1 MYPNISIGIEVG
13 LGIEVVLL
21 VSDNCVLLSLVATET
36 VALLDEDMV
45 QKVTQTTPT
54 NYPVEGIP
62 ISRDSNGSTL
72 NPVSNFQPDE
82 ETVGLQILNRHQLWW
97 KRLNVKGQAGRGLDP
112 VSTLS
117 LVTIN
122 ALRLRQPFVE
132 HVRALHAS
140 VPNHVKSSDR

>member
-1 MYPNISIGIEVG
+1 M
-13 LGIEVVLL
+13 
-21 VSDNCVLLSLVATET
+21 
-36 VALLDEDMV
+36 
-45 QKVTQTTPT
+45 Q
-54 NYPVEGIP
+54 
-62 ISRDSNGSTL
+62 
-72 NPVSNFQPDE
+72 
-82 ETVGLQILNRHQLWW
+82 RHQLWW

-140 VPNHVKSSDR
+140 VPNHVKSSDLEGAFGGTCRYRFPSHRCVCFFRNC